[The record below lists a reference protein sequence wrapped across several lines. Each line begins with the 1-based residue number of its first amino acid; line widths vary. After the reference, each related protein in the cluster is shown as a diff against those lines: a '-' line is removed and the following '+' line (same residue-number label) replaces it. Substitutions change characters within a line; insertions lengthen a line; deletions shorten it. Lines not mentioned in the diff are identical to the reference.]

1 MEDKTILLVED
12 NADDEKLT
20 LRALK
25 KNNISNEV
33 FVARN
38 GVEALD
44 YLFGTGTHSGRDTS
58 VMPEVV
64 LLDLKLPKIDGLEVL
79 RQLRG
84 NERTKLLPVVILTS
98 SNEEQD
104 RLSGYGLGA
113 DRYFRHRCAASPAS
127 KGIGRALHF
136 CFRHDGR
143 GNRSGCLAR
152 RRPGL
157 PDEVQ
162 LEAAGPRGPARAPR
176 GRGTQATQA
185 NGTAGASIAKIRSD
199 WEAGRRHSPRFQ

>member
-44 YLFGTGTHSGRDTS
+44 YLFGTGTHSGRDIS

-84 NERTKLLPVVILTS
+84 NERTKLPPVVILTS

-113 DRYFRHRCAASPAS
+113 NSYVRKPVDFNQFMEAVRQLGLDWLAIHEPTPGPRLKTAGPLALLL
-127 KGIGRALHF
+127 IGRSSHESPPLL
-136 CFRHDGR
+136 GR
-143 GNRSGCLAR
+143 FS
-152 RRPGL
+152 
-157 PDEVQ
+157 
-162 LEAAGPRGPARAPR
+162 R
-176 GRGTQATQA
+176 GRCHL
-185 NGTAGASIAKIRSD
+185 D
-199 WEAGRRHSPRFQ
+199 Y